1 MTPERVKELLEKYQ
15 SNRAR
20 LKHLH
25 VEIAELQRAIEHEQR
40 HALGD
45 QAIRAQQYSG
55 MPHTNAVNKA
65 VEDAAIRFADGYQTP
80 LVKQWRQDLDA
91 LQQEAVTLETA
102 VGYVDVWLEALSD
115 HERMVMLNHH
125 PIGTMS
131 WRELSAASPRLFG
144 YFVSESGLRKIKERA
159 TAKINRIAR

>member
-1 MTPERVKELLEKYQ
+1 MTPERVKELLEGYQ

-25 VEIAELQRAIEHEQR
+25 VEITELQHAIEHEQR
-40 HALGD
+40 HALSD
-45 QAIRAQQYSG
+45 QVIRAQQYSG

-91 LQQEAVTLETA
+91 LQQ
-102 VGYVDVWLEALSD
+102 
-115 HERMVMLNHH
+115 
-125 PIGTMS
+125 
-131 WRELSAASPRLFG
+131 
-144 YFVSESGLRKIKERA
+144 
-159 TAKINRIAR
+159 